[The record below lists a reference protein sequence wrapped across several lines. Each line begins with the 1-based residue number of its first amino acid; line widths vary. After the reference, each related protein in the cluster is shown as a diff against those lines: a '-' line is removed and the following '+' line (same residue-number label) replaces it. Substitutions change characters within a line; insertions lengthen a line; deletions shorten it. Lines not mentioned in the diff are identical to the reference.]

1 MNASFKRLYGNQ
13 APGAPRDGH
22 GRDAYAPEG
31 LAREGVARE
40 SLNREGL
47 NREGLRSMTGTTSE
61 TRLRDIA
68 QSLDTMVSELQLLAE
83 RSEEGVPPIPTPP
96 SFVERAKQVYRNR
109 RRREQVFGDTSL
121 FGEPAWDIMLDLYV
135 AAVQDKR
142 IAVTSACIG
151 SAVPATTALRWIKI
165 LEDRGLIER
174 EVDEV
179 DARRTFVRLSPRGCD
194 LMEEYLAG

>member
-1 MNASFKRLYGNQ
+1 MNASFKRPYGSQ
-13 APGAPRDGH
+13 ANGAQKEISCKDSHARDDH
-22 GRDAYAPEG
+22 EASSKARDSHRTANA
-31 LAREGVARE
+31 LASE
-40 SLNREGL
+40 SK
-47 NREGLRSMTGTTSE
+47 
-61 TRLRDIA
+61 LRDIA
-68 QSLDTMVSELQLLAE
+68 QSLDIMVSELQLLAE
-83 RSEEGVPPIPTPP
+83 RSEEGSALPPIPT
-96 SFVERAKQVYRNR
+96 SNVERAKQVYRNR
-109 RRREQVFGDTSL
+109 RRREQVFGDASL

-135 AAVQDKR
+135 AAAQDKR

-179 DARRTFVRLSPRGCD
+179 DARRTFVRLSPKGCV

>member
-1 MNASFKRLYGNQ
+1 MNASLKRPYGHQTN
-13 APGAPRDGH
+13 GAAMDGQHGGHKEAGGKDSDGNGSGGKDSQVRDSH
-22 GRDAYAPEG
+22 RT
-31 LAREGVARE
+31 ART
-40 SLNREGL
+40 L
-47 NREGLRSMTGTTSE
+47 TSDSK
-61 TRLRDIA
+61 LRDIA
-68 QSLDTMVSELQLLAE
+68 QSLDIMAGELHLLAE
-83 RSEEGVPPIPTPP
+83 RSEEGVMLSPAPA
-96 SFVERAKQVYRNR
+96 SNVERAKQVYRNR
-109 RRREQVFGDTSL
+109 RRREQVFGDASL

-135 AAVQDKR
+135 AAAQDKR

-179 DARRTFVRLSPRGCD
+179 DARRTFVRLSPRGCA

>member
-1 MNASFKRLYGNQ
+1 MNATFKRPYGTQTN
-13 APGAPRDGH
+13 GAHVKDIHVKDAYIKPIDPAEGQPKDIRARDGH
-22 GRDAYAPEG
+22 PKDRPGNGLTPE
-31 LAREGVARE
+31 LK
-40 SLNREGL
+40 
-47 NREGLRSMTGTTSE
+47 
-61 TRLRDIA
+61 LRDIA
-68 QSLDTMVSELQLLAE
+68 QSLDMMVGELHLLAQ
-83 RSEEGVPPIPTPP
+83 RSEEGAAPIPLAATN
-96 SFVERAKQVYRNR
+96 VERARQVYRNR
-109 RRREQVFGDTSL
+109 RRREQVFGDASL

-135 AAVQDKR
+135 AAAQDKR

-194 LMEEYLAG
+194 LMEEYLGG

>member
-1 MNASFKRLYGNQ
+1 MNATFKRPYGNQ
-13 APGAPRDGH
+13 TNGHMQGANRDNH
-22 GRDAYAPEG
+22 RTANPHTT
-31 LAREGVARE
+31 E
-40 SLNREGL
+40 SK
-47 NREGLRSMTGTTSE
+47 
-61 TRLRDIA
+61 LRDIA
-68 QSLDTMVSELQLLAE
+68 QSLDIMVGELQLLAE
-83 RSEEGVPPIPTPP
+83 RSQEGPVLLPSTP
-96 SFVERAKQVYRNR
+96 SSNVERAKQAYRNR
-109 RRREQVFGDTSL
+109 RRREQVFGDASL

-135 AAVQDKR
+135 AAAQDKR

-179 DARRTFVRLSPRGCD
+179 DARRTFVRLSPRGCE